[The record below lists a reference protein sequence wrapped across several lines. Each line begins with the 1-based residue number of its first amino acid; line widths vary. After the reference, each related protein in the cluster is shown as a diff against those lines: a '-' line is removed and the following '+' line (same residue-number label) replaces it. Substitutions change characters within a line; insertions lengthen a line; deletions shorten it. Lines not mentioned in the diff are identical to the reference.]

1 MLDVGVLHEPERL
14 AALHRLALANLEP
27 EEAFDRLTR
36 IATAICSAPTS
47 LITFVGKECEHFKSI
62 RGLPQALASLRQIP
76 LTYSICQYAVAS
88 REPLVV
94 PDTGQDP
101 ILRTNLA
108 VTELGV
114 AAYAGAPLITSE
126 GHCLG
131 TISVM
136 DWKPRGWTDQQVAL
150 LQDRAPAGA
159 CRAHP
164 RREGATG
171 EPGPLPGQRRAF
183 PLVDRT
189 HLRHHH
195 HH

>member
-1 MLDVGVLHEPERL
+1 MLDIGVLQEPKRL

-47 LITFVGKECEHFKSI
+47 LITFVGEESEHFKSF
-62 RGLPQALASLRQIP
+62 RGLPQPLAALRQIP

-88 REPLVV
+88 RQPLVV
-94 PDTGQDP
+94 PDTRQDP

-126 GHCLG
+126 GYCLG
-131 TISVM
+131 TISVI
-136 DWKPRGWTDQQVAL
+136 DWKPREWTDEQVVL
-150 LQDRAPAGA
+150 LQDLAATA
-159 CRAHP
+159 ITELEL
-164 RREGATG
+164 RRELA
-171 EPGPLPGQRRAF
+171 E
-183 PLVDRT
+183 RT
-189 HLRHHH
+189 RI
-195 HH
+195 